1 MRADGTRYFGAFV
14 NNKKTGTGI
23 EYKNKKWLVRI
34 KDPRG
39 DYFSIDESISTT
51 LELIGTLAQYYSVAG
66 GVVRDGFPYFPAP
79 KLY

>member
-14 NNKKTGTGI
+14 NNKKTGAGI

-51 LELIGTLAQYYSVAG
+51 LEYYSKDSNSKIKFGLGIFKVESL
-66 GVVRDGFPYFPAP
+66 GVPP
-79 KLY
+79 K